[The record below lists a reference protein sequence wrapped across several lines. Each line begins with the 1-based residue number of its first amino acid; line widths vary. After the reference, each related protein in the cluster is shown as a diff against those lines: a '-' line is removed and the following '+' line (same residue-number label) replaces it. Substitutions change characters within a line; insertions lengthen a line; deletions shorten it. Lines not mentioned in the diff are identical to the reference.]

1 MTTSRAVIRYTYTE
15 QEKSDKPSNG
25 LVTAYIPG
33 TTKESAVK
41 YLIKK
46 YPDRKN
52 IAVTEVVFTW
62 IWFVQPSSNNQVYAY
77 CRTNLAAAKCER
89 ISC

>member
-52 IAVTEVVFTW
+52 IAVTEVVF
-62 IWFVQPSSNNQVYAY
+62 I
-77 CRTNLAAAKCER
+77 
-89 ISC
+89 